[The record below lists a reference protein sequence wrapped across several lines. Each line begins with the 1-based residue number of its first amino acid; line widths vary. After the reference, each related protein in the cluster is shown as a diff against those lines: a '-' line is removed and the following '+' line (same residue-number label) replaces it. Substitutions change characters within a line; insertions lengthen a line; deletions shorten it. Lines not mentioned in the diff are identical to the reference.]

1 MHINS
6 VKDYKCI
13 IIHEVQKIVYSIFT
27 INLLLKCENLKPA
40 KLCVVWWYFN
50 SKQCMVFDHV
60 DECFI
65 NLLLVTSCFI
75 AEVPEACSFK
85 FISYRFISAAF

>member
-6 VKDYKCI
+6 VKDYKCII

-40 KLCVVWWYFN
+40 KICVVWWYFN

-60 DECFI
+60 DKFFI
-65 NLLLVTSCFI
+65 NLLFVTSNSSLADSFLLLFDQ
-75 AEVPEACSFK
+75 PFSSFWDCS
-85 FISYRFISAAF
+85 